1 MHYDL
6 QILKRMEDFWSHSSR
21 PLSVW
26 KIKMWRIEGI
36 ALTWATRQ
44 VVLWSDHKTADKNGR
59 LAVAGTTYGL
69 ATQLEG
75 RIPHGDSDHQS
86 HDRRS
91 REKFRTSYVGA
102 N

>member
-6 QILKRMEDFWSHSSR
+6 QILNRMEEF
-21 PLSVW
+21 LVAQLATAAIW
-26 KIKMWRIEGI
+26 KKFEVRIEGI

-44 VVLWSDHKTADKNGR
+44 VVLWSNHKTAADNSGWLR
-59 LAVAGTTYGL
+59 VEQLTGL
-69 ATQLEG
+69 PTQLKG
-75 RIPHGDSDHQS
+75 RIKHGDSDHQS

-91 REKFRTSYVGA
+91 REEFRAAYVGA